1 MALSQNKKFT
11 IIGNEI
17 SSNIMGMY
25 LKYHLKLA
33 NYNNKID
40 IFHVKPKE
48 NNIFNTIRV
57 PFKSL
62 EEGSYITDFNQR
74 FEIKIYNKKYYEE
87 LKNIILNNGNKNQT
101 QEDKFKYIFLIITF
115 YF

>member
-1 MALSQNKKFT
+1 MALSQSNKFT

-17 SSNIMGMY
+17 SSNIFGMF

-33 NYNNKID
+33 NLKNKID

-48 NNIFNTIRV
+48 CNIFNTIRV

-62 EEGSYITDFNQR
+62 ELGNFTTDCNQR
-74 FEIKIYNKKYYEE
+74 FEIKIYNKGYYEE
-87 LKNIILNNGNKNQT
+87 MKNVISEKAHENQIEDIHNKYVLFIKN
-101 QEDKFKYIFLIITF
+101 
-115 YF
+115 